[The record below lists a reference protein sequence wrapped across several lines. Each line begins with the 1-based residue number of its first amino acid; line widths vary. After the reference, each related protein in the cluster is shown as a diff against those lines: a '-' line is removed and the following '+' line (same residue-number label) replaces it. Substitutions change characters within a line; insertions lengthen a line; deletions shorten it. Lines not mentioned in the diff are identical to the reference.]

1 MKEIKKPVSPD
12 GFIYVIRIN
21 NSDFL
26 CDSVPFYTSNLKYAK
41 QFRTKKNAE
50 YRAELIRKHLEIDAE
65 VVTVG
70 FHIAEGV

>member
-1 MKEIKKPVSPD
+1 MTKNELAFPD
-12 GFIYVIRIN
+12 GFIYVIRLN
-21 NSDFL
+21 SSDFW
-26 CDSVPFYTSNLKYAK
+26 CDSYPMYTSNLKYAK

-70 FHIAEGV
+70 FHIVKGV

>member
-1 MKEIKKPVSPD
+1 MKRNELAFPD
-12 GFIYVIRIN
+12 GFIYVIRLN
-21 NSDFL
+21 SSDFL
-26 CDSVPFYTSNLKYAK
+26 CDSYPMYTSNLKYAK

-50 YRAELIRKHLEIDAE
+50 YRAELIRKNMKIDAE